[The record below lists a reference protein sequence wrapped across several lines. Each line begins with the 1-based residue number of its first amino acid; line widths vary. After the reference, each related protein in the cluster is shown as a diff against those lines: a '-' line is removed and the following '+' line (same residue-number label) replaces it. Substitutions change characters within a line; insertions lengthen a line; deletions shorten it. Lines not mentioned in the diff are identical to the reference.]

1 MAVVKSKIIK
11 KLADNN
17 PNFLKKDLIKLTDIF
32 FEEIKRAL
40 KFEKRVELRGFAV
53 WSTRNQKQ
61 RIARNPKT
69 GENLQIPQKKYKHFK
84 MSKELF
90 NKINN
95 VE

>member
-1 MAVVKSKIIK
+1 LAVVKSKIIK

-17 PNFLKKDLIKLTDIF
+17 PNFLKKDLIKLTNIF

-53 WSTRNQKQ
+53 WSAKNQKQ
-61 RIARNPKT
+61 RMARNPRT
-69 GENLQIPQKKYKHFK
+69 GENIQIPKKKNIHFK

>member
-1 MAVVKSKIIK
+1 MAVLKSKIIK

-17 PNFLKKDLIKLTDIF
+17 PNFLKKDLVKLTDIF

-61 RIARNPKT
+61 RMARNPKT
-69 GENLQIPQKKYKHFK
+69 GEILKIPQKKYIHFK

>member
-1 MAVVKSKIIK
+1 MALAKSKIIK

-61 RIARNPKT
+61 RMARNPKT
-69 GENLQIPQKKYKHFK
+69 GENLQIPKKNIYTLK
-84 MSKELF
+84 
-90 NKINN
+90 
-95 VE
+95 

>member
-17 PNFLKKDLIKLTDIF
+17 PNFLKKDLIKLTNIF

-53 WSTRNQKQ
+53 WSAKNQKQ
-61 RIARNPKT
+61 RMARNPRT
-69 GENLQIPQKKYKHFK
+69 GENIQIPKKKNIHFK

>member
-1 MAVVKSKIIK
+1 MASVKSTIIK

-17 PNFLKKDLIKLTDIF
+17 PNFLKKDLIKLTNIF
-32 FEEIKRAL
+32 FEEINRAL
-40 KFEKRVELRGFAV
+40 KFGKRVELRGFAV
-53 WSTRNQKQ
+53 WSTRKQKE
-61 RIARNPKT
+61 RMARNPKT
-69 GENLQIPQKKYKHFK
+69 GENLQIPQKKYIHFK